1 MDNRSIV
8 DTILQQ
14 IKASQYHTSREITR
28 LLAEL
33 EFASSFAEL
42 HPEHTDEW
50 QQLIVRA
57 AEYVRETLQASSGEL
72 GSLVTKI
79 EAMLAPIGHQAKQY
93 TIHCC
98 GHAHIDMNWT
108 WPLVETVATAHDTFT
123 TLDRL
128 MQLYPDLRFGQSQI
142 SIYQMMKEY
151 CPEVW
156 DMIRR
161 RIDEGLW
168 QVTAGSWVEG
178 DKNMASGESLCRH
191 ILYSKR
197 WLHENLGLPFDKV
210 QIDWL
215 PDTFGHPW
223 SLPSILSR
231 GGIKFYYRCR
241 PESGPWLNWW
251 QGPDGSRVLSFRDKG
266 WYNAEITAE
275 ILTKHFIDYE
285 HENGL
290 KDFLWVY
297 GVGDHGGGVTKGHLV
312 AARELDSWPIFP
324 YVKLSGIE
332 TYFNA
337 IEPFASELPVQD
349 ADYNSVFEGCYT
361 SQSRIKRVNRLAEA
375 IIPEAETISVLAN
388 ALVGF
393 DYRSEQLQTAWEHA
407 LFNQFHDILAGSSG
421 HDAMEEACVR
431 FQQIE
436 AITGSIKTRALRKI
450 ASHINTAQATKHST
464 PANTPD
470 AYASNF
476 GRGAGDLRVPGR
488 VSTWSTGM
496 LDVEPLVVFNTLP
509 YARSEMVL
517 MKVWGRDWPQDRL
530 VVTDDQG
537 NQTPAQV
544 VGTSFDVG
552 HQAINVLF
560 PTCDIPAMGYRTYNL
575 RVGAEAVS
583 CKGVTIPATNQM
595 ENEFYHVEIDPSTGA
610 ICHLIDKSTDRD
622 LVPANGLLGVLE
634 LYREEPH
641 GMTAW
646 DIGTIAEKRVLNEGT
661 PVDETDLRDSRV
673 GDSLGMVYSVRQREL
688 GPQRVNYRTLH
699 KINNSRVITKVALSA
714 GSPMVEIF
722 VTADWREIGNAE
734 IGVPMLKLALPLNL
748 SEPEFTTEIP
758 FGSQK
763 RPTDGKE
770 VPAQRWVDISSS
782 ECGATLIN
790 DCKYGF
796 SADRNTLRATLL
808 RSTYDPDAFPE
819 MGRHEIRF
827 ALIPHAGPCD
837 TATATRLAEA
847 WNQPL
852 CVVGTDIHEGDLP
865 SSISAIEVLSDNISI
880 SALKRPEEHDGII
893 LRLYETAGKETSA
906 QVRLS
911 FIAKPG
917 YSCTEVDLLEQPLAI
932 SSARM
937 EGDVLIVDLP
947 AHGIATVLVE
957 TKHS

>member
-1 MDNRSIV
+1 MNNRSIL
-8 DTILQQ
+8 DTILQD
-14 IKASQYHTSREITR
+14 IKASGNAISRDMER
-28 LLAEL
+28 VVRQL
-33 EFASSFAEL
+33 EFAYSFAEL
-42 HPEHTDEW
+42 HPEHKNMW
-50 QQLIVRA
+50 H
-57 AEYVRETLQASSGEL
+57 
-72 GSLVTKI
+72 SLVVRTA
-79 EAMLAPIGHQAKQY
+79 EFVRNSLPETDPSEHNRLTAEMESLLSPIGKAAKQY

-128 MQLYPDLRFGQSQI
+128 MELYPDLKFAQSQI
-142 SIYQMMKEY
+142 SIYQMMKDY

-191 ILYSKR
+191 MLYSKR
-197 WLHENLGLPFDKV
+197 WLHENLGLPYDKV
-210 QIDWL
+210 QIDWM

-241 PESGPWLNWW
+241 PEMGPWLNWW

-275 ILTKHFIDYE
+275 LLTRHFLDYE
-285 HENGL
+285 QENGL

-324 YVKLSGIE
+324 TVKLSSIE
-332 TYFNA
+332 SYFNA

-375 IIPEAETISVLAN
+375 IIPEAETISVLAD
-388 ALVGF
+388 AVVGF

-421 HDAMEEACVR
+421 HDAMEEACIR

-436 AITGSIKTRALRKI
+436 AITGSIKMRALRQI
-450 ASHINTAQATKHST
+450 ASRINTARATGYAAPAIT
-464 PANTPD
+464 PE

-476 GRGAGDLRVPGR
+476 GRGAGDVRVPGR
-488 VSTWSTGM
+488 VSTCSSGM
-496 LDVEPLVVFNTLP
+496 LDVEPVVVFNTLP
-509 YARSEMVL
+509 YPRSEMVM
-517 MKVWGRDWPQDRL
+517 MKVWGRNWPHDRL
-530 VVTDDQG
+530 VVADDQG
-537 NQTPAQV
+537 HLTPGQV

-560 PTCDIPAMGYRTYNL
+560 PARDVPAIGYRTYSL

-583 CKGVTIPATNQM
+583 CEGVTIPAPNQI
-595 ENEFYHVEIDPSTGA
+595 ENEFYRVEIDPSTGG
-610 ICHLIDKSTDRD
+610 IKHLIEKTTGRD
-622 LVPANGLLGVLE
+622 WVPENELLGVLE

-646 DIGTIAEKRVLNEGT
+646 DIGTIAEKRVLNEGSL
-661 PVDETDLRDSRV
+661 VDETDLRDSRV
-673 GDSLGMVYSVRQREL
+673 GDSLGMVFSVRQREL

-699 KINNSRVITKVALSA
+699 KINNSRVITEVALSS
-714 GSPMVEIF
+714 GSPMVEIS
-722 VTADWREIGNAE
+722 VTADWREIGSAE
-734 IGVPMLKLALPLNL
+734 VGVPMLKLALPMHV
-748 SEPEFTTEIP
+748 SDPEFTTEIP

-763 RPTDGKE
+763 RPTDGRE
-770 VPAQRWVDISSS
+770 VPAQRWVDLSSA

-796 SADRNTLRATLL
+796 SADHNTLRATLL
-808 RSTYDPDAFPE
+808 RSTYDPDAYPE

-827 ALIPHAGPCD
+827 ALIPHSGTCD
-837 TATATRLAEA
+837 TARATRAAEA

-852 CVVGTDIHEGDLP
+852 CGVGTDIHEGDLAP
-865 SSISAIEVLSDNISI
+865 NKGYVEVHTDNISL
-880 SALKRPEEHDGII
+880 SALKRSEEHDGVIV
-893 LRLYETAGKETSA
+893 RLYETAGHVTTAK
-906 QVRLS
+906 VR
-911 FIAKPG
+911 FDGIVTPG
-917 YSCTEVDLLEQPLAI
+917 CTCTEVDLLEQPLAH

-937 EGDVLIVDLP
+937 EGDVLMVDLP
-947 AHGIATVLVE
+947 AHGIATVLLG
-957 TKHS
+957 TT

>member
-1 MDNRSIV
+1 MDHRRIV

-14 IKASQYHTSREITR
+14 IKASQYHTSHHMVR

-33 EFASSFAEL
+33 EFATSFAEL
-42 HPEHTDEW
+42 HPEHKDEW
-50 QQLIVRA
+50 HQLIVRA

-79 EAMLAPIGHQAKQY
+79 EAMLAPIGQAAKQY

-128 MQLYPDLRFGQSQI
+128 MGFYPDLKFGQSQI
-142 SIYQMMKEY
+142 SIHQMMKEY

-156 DMIRR
+156 DIIRR

-231 GGIKFYYRCR
+231 GGIKYYYRCR
-241 PESGPWLNWW
+241 PESGPWLNQW

-275 ILTKHFIDYE
+275 LLTKHFIDYE

-312 AARELDSWPIFP
+312 AARELDSWPVFP
-324 YVKLSGIE
+324 KVKLSSIE
-332 TYFNA
+332 TYFKA

-349 ADYNSVFEGCYT
+349 ADTNSVFEGCYT

-375 IIPEAETISVLAN
+375 IIPEAETISVQAN

-393 DYRSEQLQTAWEHA
+393 DYPTEQLHTAWEHA

-450 ASHINTAQATKHST
+450 ASRINTARATGYSA
-464 PANTPD
+464 PANTPE

-476 GRGAGDLRVPGR
+476 GRGAGDVRLPGK
-488 VSTWSTGM
+488 VSTCCPGM

-509 YARSEMVL
+509 YARSEMVM

-530 VVTDDQG
+530 VVVDDQG
-537 NQTPAQV
+537 YETPGQV

-560 PTCDIPAMGYRTYNL
+560 PASDIPAMGYRTYNL
-575 RVGAEAVS
+575 RVGEKAVS
-583 CKGVTIPATNQM
+583 GEGVAIPAPNQM
-595 ENEFYHVEIDPSTGA
+595 ENEFYRLDIDPSTGG
-610 ICHLIDKSTDRD
+610 IKHLIDKSTGCD
-622 LVPANGLLGVLE
+622 LVPVNGLLGVLE

-641 GMTAW
+641 IMTAW
-646 DIGTIAEKRVLNEGT
+646 DIGTIAEKRVLNEGIA
-661 PVDETDLRDSRV
+661 VDETDLRDSRV

-688 GPQRVNYRTLH
+688 GPQRVDYRTLH
-699 KINNSRVITKVALSA
+699 KINNSRVITEVSLSA
-714 GSPMVEIF
+714 GSPTVQIS
-722 VTADWREIGNAE
+722 VTADWREIGSADV
-734 IGVPMLKLALPLNL
+734 GVPMLKLALPLNV
-748 SEPEFTTEIP
+748 SEPKFTTEIP
-758 FGSQK
+758 FGSQN

-770 VPAQRWVDISSS
+770 VPAQRWVDLSSS

-796 SADRNTLRATLL
+796 SADRNTIRATLL

-819 MGRHEIRF
+819 LGRHEMRF
-827 ALIPHAGPCD
+827 GLIPHAGPCE
-837 TATATRLAEA
+837 TAKATRLAEA

-865 SSISAIEVLSDNISI
+865 SSFSAIEVLSHNISI
-880 SALKRPEEHDGII
+880 SALKRSEEHHGII
-893 LRLYETAGKETSA
+893 LRLYETAGKETTA
-906 QVRLS
+906 QVRLNC
-911 FIAKPG
+911 IATSG
-917 YSCTEVDLLEQPLAI
+917 SSCTEVDLLEQPLAN
-932 SSARM
+932 SSARID
-937 EGDVLIVDLP
+937 GDVLMVDLP
-947 AHGIATVLVE
+947 AHGIATVLLG
-957 TKHS
+957 TT